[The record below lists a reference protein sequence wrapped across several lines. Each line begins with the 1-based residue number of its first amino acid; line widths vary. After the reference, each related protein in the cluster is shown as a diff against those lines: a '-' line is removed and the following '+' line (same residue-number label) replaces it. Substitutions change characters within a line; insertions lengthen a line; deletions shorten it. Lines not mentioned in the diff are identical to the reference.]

1 MPWTSPH
8 AWLSCSGHLAQTPCA
23 KWLTHAACR
32 GVLNIVHG
40 TRDVV
45 NWTLDHPDIKAISFV
60 GSDAAGQYIYERG
73 SKSGKRVQ
81 VSEGCVATLYAGPS
95 EHSAAESQCLLH
107 VLVGA
112 GSEGSEGQVVPALP
126 VARCCICRYH
136 ENG

>member
-1 MPWTSPH
+1 MPWTSPP
-8 AWLSCSGHLAQTPCA
+8 AWTSCGGHFAQDCVPIG
-23 KWLTHAACR
+23 LTHAACR

-81 VSEGCVATLYAGPS
+81 VCEGCVQYALCWSKRTQGS
-95 EHSAAESQCLLH
+95 KLLH
-107 VLVGA
+107 VLMST
-112 GSEGSEGQVVPALP
+112 GSEGSEGRVPQP
-126 VARCCICRYH
+126 VPPAARCRICRH
-136 ENG
+136 QDAG